1 MTTPV
6 RDGAPLP
13 AAITTG
19 RRQATGELGALT
31 GMRLGDYELRD
42 MLGVGGMA
50 EVYRAFDPGLER
62 DVAVKVLSGPLASD
76 VGYVRRFRDEARR
89 VAALSHPHIVP
100 IYAFGEEPERGLLYL
115 VMPVVPGSMR
125 DHLMR
130 VGRLPADQAVE
141 LVYQVASALE
151 AAHAAGFVHRDVKPE
166 NILLDAQGSALLT
179 DFGIAREVTVLR
191 QAGTMRTLS
200 ATGLPVGTPEYM
212 APEQLRGESA
222 DQRVDVYAL
231 GAVLYEL
238 LTGSVPH
245 EAPTPYE
252 VAALALMA
260 PLTPPSARNPEI
272 GRALEQVVMRALA
285 RGPGDRYP
293 DVQHFVAALHRAMAA
308 PSGSGTLNGSAG
320 MADDKGEDTTP
331 VPTVRA
337 PGAAAAKASTS
348 EALLGSGGLAAQ
360 QDASVAPPAIED
372 NAIASWP
379 AVPHGRIWPLPKMA
393 DKAAPRQSRLLLT
406 AAAAIVLLG
415 LTTGTFALIHGATS
429 TGHST
434 GSVQAKSTTTA
445 THTRPTVTPTATRVP
460 APATALAL
468 SSTTLIL
475 SQSRDGDVCSVTQR
489 ITNMTGNTVG
499 WSWKSPAISGFHF
512 VLNDRKLDSWP
523 RDKDPGIAP
532 GDTDTLQI
540 LSDCGS
546 HHRAVTVRMVDTLG
560 TSYTLTLQVV
570 PYRTTPMVSIAWHH
584 S

>member
-19 RRQATGELGALT
+19 RRQATGEIGALT

-76 VGYVRRFRDEARR
+76 AGYVRRFRDEARR

-115 VMPVVPGSMR
+115 VMPVVPGSLR

-130 VGRLPADQAVE
+130 VGRLPAEQAVE

-272 GRALEQVVMRALA
+272 GQVLERVVVRALA
-285 RGPGDRYP
+285 RAPGDRYP
-293 DVQHFVAALHRAMAA
+293 DVQHFVAALQQAMAA
-308 PSGSGTLNGSAG
+308 PSGSDALNGPAG
-320 MADDKGEDTTP
+320 TAEAEGEDTTL

-337 PGAAAAKASTS
+337 ARAAAAKAFTS
-348 EALLGSGGLAAQ
+348 EAFLRSDGLAAQ
-360 QDASVAPPAIED
+360 QDASTGPPAIED
-372 NAIASWP
+372 DTIASWP
-379 AVPHGRIWPLPKMA
+379 AAPHGRVWPLPKIA
-393 DKAAPRQSRLLLT
+393 DKPAPRRSRLLLT

-415 LTTGTFALIHGATS
+415 LTMGSAFALFHGVTS
-429 TGHST
+429 TGHPT
-434 GSVQAKSTTTA
+434 GSVRARSTATA
-445 THTRPTVTPTATRVP
+445 THAPPTFTPTATRAPVP
-460 APATALAL
+460 GSPLAL
-468 SSTTLIL
+468 SPTTLIL
-475 SQSRDGDVCSVTQR
+475 QQTSDGEMCSVTQR
-489 ITNMTGNTVG
+489 ITNMTGNSVG

-512 VLNDRKLDSWP
+512 VLNDRTLDSWP
-523 RDKDPGIAP
+523 RDRDPGIAP

-540 LSDCGS
+540 LADCGS
-546 HHRAVTVRMVDTLG
+546 HHHAVTVRMVDTLG

-570 PYRTTPMVSIAWHH
+570 P
-584 S
+584 

>member
-6 RDGAPLP
+6 REGAPLP
-13 AAITTG
+13 ATITTG

-76 VGYVRRFRDEARR
+76 AGYVRRFRDEARR

-115 VMPVVPGSMR
+115 VMPVVPGSLR

-130 VGRLPADQAVE
+130 VGRLPADQAVA

-166 NILLDAQGSALLT
+166 NILLDAQGGALLT

-260 PLTPPSARNPEI
+260 PLTPPSARNPQI

-285 RGPGDRYP
+285 RAPGDRYP
-293 DVQHFVAALHRAMAA
+293 DVQHFVAALQRAMAA
-308 PSGSGTLNGSAG
+308 PSGSGTLNVPAG
-320 MADDKGEDTTP
+320 IAEAEDTAP
-331 VPTVRA
+331 VLAARA
-337 PGAAAAKASTS
+337 AGAAGATAFTS
-348 EALLGSGGLAAQ
+348 EASPRSFGLAAR
-360 QDASVAPPAIED
+360 QDESDGPSAIEGD
-372 NAIASWP
+372 TIASWP
-379 AVPHGRIWPLPKMA
+379 EAPHGRIWPLPKVA
-393 DKAAPRQSRLLLT
+393 DKPAPRRSRLVLT
-406 AAAAIVLLG
+406 AVAAIVLLG
-415 LTTGTFALIHGATS
+415 LTLGSAYALFHGITGT
-429 TGHST
+429 GHPT
-434 GSVQAKSTTTA
+434 GSVRAKSTATA
-445 THTRPTVTPTATRVP
+445 THTQPTVTPTATRVP
-460 APATALAL
+460 APTTTLAL
-468 SSTTLIL
+468 SPTTLIL
-475 SQSRDGDVCSVTQR
+475 QQTGDGEVCSVTQR
-489 ITNMTGNTVG
+489 ITNMTGNNVG

-512 VLNDRKLDSWP
+512 VLNDHTLDSWP
-523 RDKDPGIAP
+523 RDRDPGIAP
-532 GDTDTLQI
+532 GETDTLQI
-540 LSDCGS
+540 LADCGS
-546 HHRAVTVRMVDTLG
+546 HHRAATVRMVDTLG

-570 PYRTTPMVSIAWHH
+570 P
-584 S
+584 